1 MFEIS
6 PLVSY
11 DGEGLEKW
19 KGQEIAVKHIE
30 IERTEKTMASDTKGV
45 EGSKDDKVIDEKAK
59 DEDK

>member
-30 IERTEKTMASDTKGV
+30 IERTEKTMTSDTKGV
-45 EGSKDDKVIDEKAK
+45 EGSKDDTVIDEKA
-59 DEDK
+59 